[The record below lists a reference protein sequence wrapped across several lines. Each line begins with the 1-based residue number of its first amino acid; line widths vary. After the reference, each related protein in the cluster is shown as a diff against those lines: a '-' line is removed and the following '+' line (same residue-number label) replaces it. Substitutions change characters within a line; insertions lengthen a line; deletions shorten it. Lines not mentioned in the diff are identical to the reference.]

1 MGDIQTILHCGNVR
15 HPSNHRPVLIENAPM
30 NPFAPSALHPT
41 SLQFHD
47 SEVSGVE
54 AVNGDVR
61 VSFSAA
67 AVRRSQGATGWEACD
82 GYVQAVALCLHQA
95 AWPGRLN
102 ECMGNLS
109 AGELRVDGGLI
120 KSVPLPFQATG
131 HVTLKLAF
139 VNGAALCASGTAVRV
154 SQKGPLPFVE
164 NFAC

>member
-1 MGDIQTILHCGNVR
+1 
-15 HPSNHRPVLIENAPM
+15 M
-30 NPFAPSALHPT
+30 NPSVRSALQPT
-41 SLQFHD
+41 ALQFHD

-82 GYVQAVALCLHQA
+82 GYVQAVELCLHQA
-95 AWPGRLN
+95 AWPGLLN